1 MFMAP
6 GSFALS
12 RHHGRYVPCANHA
25 AICCGCRDGHPLSG
39 SSRRSPRGEADSDAN
54 DEEPS
59 GRDDSTPTVLG
70 DAYVTVRRYRNIPN
84 AICGPYP
91 PTSEQLRP
99 RNTAASPAIAAGA
112 DVQVVQQML
121 DQADR

>member
-1 MFMAP
+1 
-6 GSFALS
+6 
-12 RHHGRYVPCANHA
+12 
-25 AICCGCRDGHPLSG
+25 
-39 SSRRSPRGEADSDAN
+39 
-54 DEEPS
+54 
-59 GRDDSTPTVLG
+59 VLG
-70 DAYVTVRRYRNIPN
+70 DAYVTVRRYRNFPN
-84 AICGPYP
+84 AICGSYP